1 MIPLLKTEIPG
12 PRSREILG
20 QARCV
25 EPPCIGEQFPVVWDR
40 ADGAVVTDVDGNVF
54 LDFTSGVLVANVGH
68 SHPAHVR
75 SVAEQA
81 GRLMNSYT
89 FMTEPRARLARK
101 LVEITPPEL
110 DRAFIVSTGSEAV
123 EAAIKFARKATGRHE
138 VIAFHGAFHGRTFG
152 AMAAGGKSGVKAGF
166 GPALPGFLHA
176 SFPYCYRCP
185 HGSTPNECAL
195 HGESALERLLE
206 TESVGDVAALITEP
220 YQGAAGSIMPPEG
233 WLARI
238 SAWCRE
244 RGIVFILDEVQSS
257 FGRTGT
263 MFMFEQLGFVPDL
276 MTLGKGLG
284 SGVAVAAVVGRSDIM
299 DAVPPGG
306 MSSTYGGNP
315 LCCAAALES
324 IAIIERERLCERVAR
339 LGPSLGE
346 RLRALQER
354 HPCIG
359 EVRGLG
365 FVWGL
370 EVVTDPRSRNP
381 DAPRAQRIVN
391 EACRRGLLL
400 IAPIGF
406 HGNVIRLA
414 PPLTM
419 EEDHLWKACEILEAA
434 VEASVA

>member
-1 MIPLLKTEIPG
+1 MIPLQKTEIPG
-12 PRSREILG
+12 PRSREILA

-40 ADGAVVTDVDGNVF
+40 AEGAVVTDVDGNVF

-68 SHPAHVR
+68 SHPEHVR

-138 VIAFHGAFHGRTFG
+138 VISFHGAFHGRTYG

-185 HGSTPNECAL
+185 HGSAPNECTL
-195 HGESALERLLE
+195 HSESALQHLLE

-238 SAWCRE
+238 AAWCRQ

-257 FGRTGT
+257 FGRTGS

-299 DAVPPGG
+299 DTVPPGG

-324 IAIIERERLCERVAR
+324 IAIIERERLCERVAG
-339 LGPSLGE
+339 LGPTLGQ
-346 RLRALQER
+346 RLRAMQER

-381 DAPRAQRIVN
+381 DAPRSQRIVN

-414 PPLTM
+414 PPLTI

-434 VEASVA
+434 VEASAN

>member
-1 MIPLLKTEIPG
+1 
-12 PRSREILG
+12 
-20 QARCV
+20 
-25 EPPCIGEQFPVVWDR
+25 
-40 ADGAVVTDVDGNVF
+40 
-54 LDFTSGVLVANVGH
+54 
-68 SHPAHVR
+68 
-75 SVAEQA
+75 
-81 GRLMNSYT
+81 
-89 FMTEPRARLARK
+89 
-101 LVEITPPEL
+101 
-110 DRAFIVSTGSEAV
+110 
-123 EAAIKFARKATGRHE
+123 
-138 VIAFHGAFHGRTFG
+138 
-152 AMAAGGKSGVKAGF
+152 
-166 GPALPGFLHA
+166 
-176 SFPYCYRCP
+176 
-185 HGSTPNECAL
+185 
-195 HGESALERLLE
+195 LERLLE

-244 RGIVFILDEVQSS
+244 REIVFILDEVQSS

-419 EEDHLWKACEILEAA
+419 EEDHLWMACQILEAA
-434 VEASVA
+434 VEASAA